1 MRALRNPRAPRQVSH
16 PYPVFAHPR
25 GRDFVDL
32 DEDIQVKD
40 LLNAAQ
46 EGFDSTELLK
56 RFSTLGMGPSQGK
69 HSNLHGARILMRA
82 RDATLAD
89 TALTTQRPFY
99 HPVPLKHLAGMGFH
113 PRTTQRAARPARR
126 ARTRSS

>member
-1 MRALRNPRAPRQVSH
+1 M
-16 PYPVFAHPR
+16 
-25 GRDFVDL
+25 
-32 DEDIQVKD
+32 
-40 LLNAAQ
+40 
-46 EGFDSTELLK
+46 K

-69 HSNLHGARILMRA
+69 HSNLHGARILMRS

-113 PRTTQRAARPARR
+113 PASAQRACMTGTSALDANFMTVGGWQRPEYYRVPG
-126 ARTRSS
+126 